1 MTNDKPALVSG
12 TSFADRKKALI
23 AQGAARRR
31 DVKESVHIV
40 RDNLHANKLA
50 KNAVGH
56 LTGAAYSAMEKVFHT
71 NNLRSASLRKMIPL
85 AASVYS
91 IVSKRK
97 MIVPILRGAAI
108 VGSVSAGA
116 VGIWRYKKKTREAD
130 AQTRAEAAAL
140 GYPNY
145 IDPGV

>member
-1 MTNDKPALVSG
+1 MTNDKTAQGGGS
-12 TSFADRKKALI
+12 SFEERKKALI

-31 DVKESVHIV
+31 EIKESMHVV

-56 LTGAAYSAMEKVFHT
+56 LTGAAYGAVEKIFGT
-71 NNLRSASLRKMIPL
+71 PNLRSASLRRIVPL
-85 AASVYS
+85 AASIYS

-97 MIVPILRGAAI
+97 MIKPILRGAAAL
-108 VGSVSAGA
+108 GSVSAG
-116 VGIWRYKKKTREAD
+116 VFVIWRHKKKLREAD
-130 AQTRAEAAAL
+130 AQARLEAAAL

-145 IDPGV
+145 VDPGV